1 MMEQSIQEQV
11 LVSDLLS
18 LLQTLPQVDA
28 HLQTCDPEVGSTRY
42 DARIEARFGEL
53 PFELWVATK
62 GDVFPR
68 DAREQ
73 LDRWRRS
80 SQMSEPPSRRHL
92 LVAAHTISP
101 GARELLANAGVGYFD
116 GGGSLCLPFTGAY
129 TLIDRP
135 AERRKAAAFDLFTE
149 ARTPVLQA
157 MLLKPELPY
166 TIYDLAGD
174 VTGSSSAT
182 ISKLMAQLEREDWVT
197 VEGSGPFKRRKL
209 SSPDAVL
216 DAWVAAETSRLSQRR
231 VRRFFVRGHKAVDLP
246 KVMTAAVAGEYPAA
260 GRTHHFTAEAA
271 AHHHAPFLT
280 TWNVTTMRATQEMTQ
295 VLCKGVDAV
304 EVEQGYNLLVIEDGL
319 SALRFSEAAGPISI
333 ASSVQTYVDLMCA
346 SGRAPDAARHLREQ
360 ALKF

>member
-1 MMEQSIQEQV
+1 MEQSIQQQV

-28 HLQTCDPEVGSTRY
+28 HLQVSEPEAGSTRY

-53 PFELWVATK
+53 PFELWVTTK

-80 SQMSEPPSRRHL
+80 SEASEQYPRRHL
-92 LVAAHTISP
+92 LIAAHAISP
-101 GARELLANAGVGYFD
+101 GARELLARGGVGYFD
-116 GGGSLCLPFTGAY
+116 AGGSLCLPFTGAY

-135 AERRKAAAFDLFTE
+135 AERRKAGAFDLFTE

-157 MLLKPELPY
+157 MLIQPELAY
-166 TIYDLAGD
+166 TIYDLAGE

-182 ISKLMAQLEREDWVT
+182 ISKLMTQLEREDWVT
-197 VEGSGPFKRRKL
+197 VEGSGPFKRRRL
-209 SSPDAVL
+209 SNPGAVL
-216 DAWVAAETSRLSQRR
+216 DAWVAAETSRLSQRK
-231 VRRFFVRGHKAVDLP
+231 VRRFFVRGRKAVDLP
-246 KVMTAAVAGEYPAA
+246 EVMTAAAAGEYPAA

-271 AHHHAPFLT
+271 AHYHAAFLT
-280 TWNVTTMRATQEMTQ
+280 TWNVTTMRATQEMAQ
-295 VLCKGVDAV
+295 VLCKAVDAV
-304 EVEQGYNLLVIEDGL
+304 EVEQGFNLLVIEDGL
-319 SALRFSEAAGPISI
+319 SALRFSEAVGLVSI
-333 ASSVQTYVDLMCA
+333 ASPVQTYVDLMCA

-360 ALKF
+360 VLKF